1 MKYLEVAKELQDAL
15 NGGGLALMSRVRP
28 KLNIGDMG
36 ENNYLENG
44 IAFILYE
51 EATQNDGNTEIIGHI
66 VLAEPKKNLLISED
80 GESELIIAEIFV
92 SENYKGE
99 GIEALLLEI
108 AIDYS
113 LSLRRPL
120 LIHEVVF
127 KKQQLSTR
135 FFESRGF
142 ISEPIIYHEVVLV
155 MGFDYIYN
163 LKNIERECVEHLDIS
178 KLPEGN
184 KENKVNKEIFV
195 ETIENI
201 IEIKKIANNI
211 DYLPTF
217 LEELGAPKSLNKITK
232 LHLPEV
238 PSLKKVESIK
248 GLNEATIHYLNTLE
262 TLNLLTKKIGINS
275 YERED
280 VYFNELPFLVAEPF
294 IEKLSDIL
302 ESENVSDNYL
312 LSIYDLN
319 EMTVPIGENR
329 KLAEE
334 IAGALAPC
342 DLFELSNKFGT
353 KSLKHLGSF

>member
-1 MKYLEVAKELQDAL
+1 MKYLEVAKELQDVL

-51 EATQNDGNTEIIGHI
+51 EATQNDGNTEIIGHV

-178 KLPEGN
+178 KLPEDS
-184 KENKVNKEIFV
+184 KINKEIFV
-195 ETIENI
+195 EVIKNI
-201 IEIKKIANNI
+201 IEIKKIANDI

-217 LEELGAPKSLNKITK
+217 LEELGASKSLNKITK

-238 PSLKKVESIK
+238 PSLEKAESIK
-248 GLNEATIHYLNTLE
+248 GLNEATIHYLNMLE

-280 VYFNELPFLVAEPF
+280 VHFNELPFLVAKPF
-294 IEKLSDIL
+294 VGKLSDIL

-342 DLFELSNKFGT
+342 DLFELSNEFGT
-353 KSLKHLGSF
+353 ESLKHLGSF